1 MTSDATR
8 GLSGSIDLAWAA
20 VEASGVPE
28 QMRSAAFS
36 EVLRSVL
43 SPAPAPAPAQAATA
57 TLPDAKEANSKA
69 TTAAD
74 ARASDLSEPEVL
86 RLVSEGTGVSIV
98 DLEQV
103 IMVDDGVVK
112 LHGVHTKFG
121 DSTTKQARTVA
132 QIVCVVRKLGMGAS
146 DTPYDIIK
154 AACESKHCY
163 DSKNFATVHLPKIS
177 GFVVKGEKSNRRLEA
192 KGAGI
197 AAFPALIETVLA
209 A

>member
-1 MTSDATR
+1 MTTVPTQALSD
-8 GLSGSIDLAWAA
+8 SIDLAWAA

-28 QMRSAAFS
+28 EMRSAAFS

-43 SPAPAPAPAQAATA
+43 SPATMQTATA
-57 TLPDAKEANSKA
+57 APPNAKEASSQA
-69 TTAAD
+69 SSTAGTSS
-74 ARASDLSEPEVL
+74 SDMSESEVL
-86 RLVSEGTGVSIV
+86 RLVSEGTGVSID

-121 DSTTKQARTVA
+121 NSTTKQARTVA

-163 DSKNFATVHLPKIS
+163 DSKNFATVHMPKIS

-197 AAFPALIETVLA
+197 TAFPALIETVLA

>member
-1 MTSDATR
+1 MSTFPTQAMTD
-8 GLSGSIDLAWAA
+8 LIDLAWAA
-20 VEASGVPE
+20 VVASGVPE
-28 QMRSAAFS
+28 ELRSAAFS

-43 SPAPAPAPAQAATA
+43 SPSTTQAATA
-57 TLPDAKEANSKA
+57 TLPTAEEATSQESV
-69 TTAAD
+69 AAD
-74 ARASDLSEPEVL
+74 TSASDASESEVL
-86 RLVSEGTGVSIV
+86 RLVSEGTGVSID

-132 QIVCVVRKLGMGAS
+132 QIVTVVRKLGMGAS

-163 DSKNFATVHLPKIS
+163 DSKNFATVHMPKIS

-197 AAFPALIETVLA
+197 TAFPALIETVLA
-209 A
+209 P